1 MENFSSNGI
10 SSQLIIIFTLV
21 LVVGLLLVVIIFLD
35 KKEKLKKK
43 KNDYE
48 EDYDDNFTFEDLYQ
62 KDSSKEE
69 ELIEL
74 ESSNKIIEEDKN
86 ESIQENL
93 TPYTENLLKEEPK
106 VLEEVKTDEI
116 LIPKLNKINE
126 TIDNFKPL
134 EEEKIDIISTND
146 IEVKEPFV
154 EEEIY
159 IDEELEKTQAQLELK
174 KLTEELEKAANEEN
188 NIGLTTFELEQEEN
202 AIISLE
208 ELTKL
213 SDKLYDENESTQYSD
228 EGDEPITIDQL
239 KEKFKKEEVI
249 DKPIIEEKEE
259 YKQVTL
265 DDFIT
270 IDKKD
275 NNIEPFKSSP
285 IISPVYGIEQM
296 SLKDELKLEDPEINI
311 EEANRDEL
319 EIEMRKTSEFLQT
332 LKELRK
338 NLE

>member
-48 EDYDDNFTFEDLYQ
+48 EDYDNNFTFEDLYQ
-62 KDSSKEE
+62 KDAISSPNISIDEE
-69 ELIEL
+69 E
-74 ESSNKIIEEDKN
+74 IIETVEEK
-86 ESIQENL
+86 EM
-93 TPYTENLLKEEPK
+93 TPYTENILKEESK
-106 VLEEVKTDEI
+106 VLEEIKVDEI
-116 LIPKLNKINE
+116 LIPKLKEMTNKIE
-126 TIDNFKPL
+126 NFKPL
-134 EEEKIDIISTND
+134 EEDEINIISTSDFKD
-146 IEVKEPFV
+146 IEEQN

-159 IDEELEKTQAQLELK
+159 IDDELEKTQAQLELK
-174 KLTEELEKAANEEN
+174 RLTEELEKASSEEN
-188 NIGLTTFELEQEEN
+188 NAGLTEFELEQEEN

-213 SDKLYDENESTQYSD
+213 SDKLYDENENTQYND
-228 EGDEPITIDQL
+228 EGDEPITIEQL
-239 KEKFKKEEVI
+239 KEKFKKDEPKEDI
-249 DKPIIEEKEE
+249 NIEEQNEE
-259 YKQVTL
+259 YQQVTL

-270 IDKKD
+270 ID
-275 NNIEPFKSSP
+275 NNLEPFKSSP
-285 IISPVYGIEQM
+285 IISPVYGIEQI
-296 SLKDELKLEDPEINI
+296 SLKDELKLDVQEEQI